1 MSNAQPRTNVPA
13 VVNAAANAAS
23 KGAAAN
29 ASMLTAQNNLT
40 KGNAVSTNLT
50 RLNSSSNKTV
60 TNYNRAAMN
69 LRKANMNRAAN
80 SFENAAKK
88 AAVGDGV
95 GAAKSAG
102 AGLRSMIKTANNLR

>member
-1 MSNAQPRTNVPA
+1 
-13 VVNAAANAAS
+13 
-23 KGAAAN
+23 
-29 ASMLTAQNNLT
+29 MLTAQKNLNQGNNL
-40 KGNAVSTNLT
+40 SSNLA
-50 RLNSSSNKTV
+50 RLNTASNKAA
-60 TNYNRAAMN
+60 TNYNLAALN

-102 AGLRSMIKTANNLR
+102 AGLRAMLKTANNLR

>member
-1 MSNAQPRTNVPA
+1 MMV
-13 VVNAAANAAS
+13 
-23 KGAAAN
+23 
-29 ASMLTAQNNLT
+29 AQNNLS
-40 KGNAVSTNLT
+40 KGNALSTNLA
-50 RLNSSSNKTV
+50 RLNTASNKAV
-60 TNYNRAAMN
+60 SNYNRAASN

-102 AGLRSMIKTANNLR
+102 AGLRSMLKTANNLR